1 MEFVRSIF
9 RGASS
14 AAKAK
19 KVNKVLR
26 ILLRKKQVKPRKILS
41 ANFLSTFLFPK
52 EDQFMLKKM
61 ALEEPSKRVV
71 LTLQS

>member
-1 MEFVRSIF
+1 MPQRLKRSTKYSVF
-9 RGASS
+9 
-14 AAKAK
+14 
-19 KVNKVLR
+19 
-26 ILLRKKQVKPRKILS
+26 LLRKKQVKPRKILS

-52 EDQFMLKKM
+52 EDRFMLKKM